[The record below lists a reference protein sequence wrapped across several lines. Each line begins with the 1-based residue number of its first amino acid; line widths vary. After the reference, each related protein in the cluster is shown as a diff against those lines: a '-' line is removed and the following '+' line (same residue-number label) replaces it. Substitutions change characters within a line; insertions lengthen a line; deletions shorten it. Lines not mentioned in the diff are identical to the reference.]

1 MLLAAWR
8 NHRIPADGAPRG
20 EIARGKGYG
29 KKEHSK
35 SRKNR
40 EIHADDAEDEAGHGP
55 ADGERNRQ
63 RNRQADSRKLQSL
76 AENQFHQIARVRRGT
91 NTAEPARASTS
102 CSPT

>member
-1 MLLAAWR
+1 MLLAAQR
-8 NHRIPADGAPRG
+8 NHRIHADGAPRG

-40 EIHADDAEDEAGHGP
+40 EIHPDDAEDEAGHGP

-63 RNRQADSRKLQSL
+63 RNRQADSRMLQSL
-76 AENQFHQIARVRRGT
+76 AENQVGKRGSLRPPASPDSTQQT
-91 NTAEPARASTS
+91 NP
-102 CSPT
+102 